1 VNWKFSGFTTLSFTE
16 HDAYSLFLPI
26 KSNILF
32 FFFLYLK
39 GISFSFSQ
47 GRKKLKV
54 LGKFQAISLVHA
66 VVNVKTR
73 GFPNLYLQ
81 QK

>member
-1 VNWKFSGFTTLSFTE
+1 MMPILSS
-16 HDAYSLFLPI
+16 YQSNRISSSL
-26 KSNILF
+26 
-32 FFFLYLK
+32 FLYLK